1 MAVIMTGGK
10 QYLVKEGDVLN
21 VEKIKGDEKGGLVF
35 DQVFLVADPA
45 VSGTVKIGAPVVENA
60 KVNAKIESEVRGK
73 KITVLKYKSKTRYK
87 VKRGHRQNY
96 SKIRIEKIESE
107 K

>member
-35 DQVFLVADPA
+35 DQVFLVADA
-45 VSGTVKIGAPVVENA
+45 EGKEVKIGTPIVENT
-60 KVNAKIESEVRGK
+60 KVVAKIENEVRGK

-87 VKRGHRQNY
+87 VKRGHRQTY
-96 SKIRIEKIESE
+96 SKIKILEIKS
-107 K
+107 